1 MALSSRPLPRSPNSD
16 LRYYDDYHL
25 VSDLVPRIPYYR
37 PAYPQ
42 QANDYD
48 DTAPTMLPAGTF
60 LHKGFYDL
68 LAMIPTPS
76 PSRFLWGGSRS
87 NIQPPPTDGEH
98 LILAP
103 PYKDITPRNPASSPP
118 FPLKK
123 GRRVSKDMV
132 SRPTGFVWVMF
143 SIHNVYPNKGNN
155 LQPPCPRFGCR
166 SGRSTFNSLGPRWLR
181 ETRRSGTSA
190 LSTYTLSILN

>member
-1 MALSSRPLPRSPNSD
+1 MALSSRPLPIPPNSD
-16 LRYYDDYHL
+16 TRYYDDYHL
-25 VSDLVPRIPYYR
+25 ASDLVPRTPYYR

-76 PSRFLWGGSRS
+76 PSRLLWGGNRS
-87 NIQPPPTDGEH
+87 TIQPPPTDRER
-98 LILAP
+98 LILSAP
-103 PYKDITPRNPASSPP
+103 PYEDITPRNPASSPYL
-118 FPLKK
+118 PLKK

-132 SRPTGFVWVMF
+132 SKPTGFV
-143 SIHNVYPNKGNN
+143 
-155 LQPPCPRFGCR
+155 
-166 SGRSTFNSLGPRWLR
+166 
-181 ETRRSGTSA
+181 
-190 LSTYTLSILN
+190 